1 MQAKK
6 QQRGGARANAGAK
19 KKPETYI
26 HQVRINK
33 QLRELVIEEL
43 GVKFVNQEI
52 VKLFLELGRK
62 ISKSK
67 VKK

>member
-1 MQAKK
+1 MNQKK
-6 QQRGGARANAGAK
+6 GKGGARANAGAK

-26 HQVRINK
+26 HQVRVNK

-52 VKLFLELGRK
+52 IKLFLELGRE

>member
-26 HQVRINK
+26 HQVRVNK

-52 VKLFLELGRK
+52 IKLFLELGREL
-62 ISKSK
+62 SNPE

>member
-1 MQAKK
+1 MNQKK
-6 QQRGGARANAGAK
+6 SKGGARANAGAK

-26 HQVRINK
+26 HQVRVNK

-52 VKLFLELGRK
+52 IKLFLELGK
-62 ISKSK
+62 EISNPE